1 MINKDTQLCMSLS
14 GRPGNTGTYFH
25 NYLYQKLGLNFVWLC
40 HNKQLINSHFY
51 RGALKL
57 PYKFELSKIVKPY
70 RLLFFLLL
78 LKQYL

>member
-1 MINKDTQLCMSLS
+1 MRILLILRGNYHAGQDEFILQNELKDYTLDINE
-14 GRPGNTGTYFH
+14 
-25 NYLYQKLGLNFVWLC
+25 WLC

-78 LKQYL
+78 L